1 MKKTLLSLAI
11 LLLGLGA
18 AKAGNIVEDWST
30 AKDWAVTSWTKE
42 DTTPQTKTSTAT
54 NISYDFMG
62 TYVSSY
68 LFIQGKNTTGAY
80 ISYSLPIDCSEI
92 VLTTTSGCS
101 TNNKSAVNV
110 YADGNKISTVVL
122 NKTST
127 DFKISIPAQYQT
139 KGTVYKIESNTNSYN
154 QQIEKSTYVEAT
166 TDPTMSIA
174 QAEIGFAT
182 PLNATQGQTVSG
194 TVSNTTENISV
205 SVDNSNFSLASTSI
219 TAAEL
224 SEGIVV
230 TYTGKAAGKETAT
243 LKFEVAGLTQT
254 VALSAITVANEG
266 TEANPLTVA
275 DVLALQNLNP
285 GPFYVTG
292 IIGDKTAGNATDGM
306 VTEVPP
312 IKSNIILKD
321 SEGKM
326 IGVQV
331 SGETRTILNILD
343 NPSNAGQTV
352 IVKGNLENYF
362 GAPGVKNTEYV
373 SGLPTN
379 GIADIVADENAPVE
393 YFNLQGIRV
402 ENPEN
407 GLYIRRQGNKVTK
420 VIVK

>member
-18 AKAGNIVEDWST
+18 AKAENIVEVWST
-30 AKDWAVTSWTKE
+30 KSWGP
-42 DTTPQTKTSTAT
+42 DTQSTTVSTAT
-54 NISYDFMG
+54 SLSTGIEYTFYN
-62 TYVSSY
+62 T
-68 LFIQGKNTTGAY
+68 KTTGGYAFLKGNATTGGY
-80 ISYSLPIDCSEI
+80 ISFSLPIECSEI
-92 VLTTTSGCS
+92 QLKTSSVCSEATTNTITLYAGEKEVVK
-101 TNNKSAVNV
+101 NYAVNSRSTE
-110 YADGNKISTVVL
+110 YKIT
-122 NKTST
+122 
-127 DFKISIPAQYQT
+127 IPEGYRSA
-139 KGTVYKIESNTNSYN
+139 GTVYKILANGSKNPQFVST
-154 QQIEKSTYVEAT
+154 TYVEAT
-166 TDPTMSIA
+166 TNPTMSIA

-182 PLNATQGQTVSG
+182 PLNATQEQTVSG
-194 TVSNTTENISV
+194 TVENTTENISV

-275 DVLALQNLNP
+275 DVLALQNLNA

-292 IIGDKTAGNATDGM
+292 IIGDKTAANAKDGM
-306 VTEVPP
+306 VTEAT
-312 IKSNIILKD
+312 KNEATNIILKD

-331 SGETRTILNILD
+331 SGETRTILNIVD

-352 IVKGNLENYF
+352 IVKGNLENYY

-373 SGLPTN
+373 SGLSTN

>member
-1 MKKTLLSLAI
+1 
-11 LLLGLGA
+11 
-18 AKAGNIVEDWST
+18 
-30 AKDWAVTSWTKE
+30 
-42 DTTPQTKTSTAT
+42 
-54 NISYDFMG
+54 
-62 TYVSSY
+62 
-68 LFIQGKNTTGAY
+68 
-80 ISYSLPIDCSEI
+80 
-92 VLTTTSGCS
+92 
-101 TNNKSAVNV
+101 
-110 YADGNKISTVVL
+110 
-122 NKTST
+122 
-127 DFKISIPAQYQT
+127 
-139 KGTVYKIESNTNSYN
+139 
-154 QQIEKSTYVEAT
+154 
-166 TDPTMSIA
+166 MSIA

-224 SEGIVV
+224 SGGIVV

-306 VTEVPP
+306 VTEVTP

-331 SGETRTILNILD
+331 SGETRTILNIVD

-352 IVKGNLENYF
+352 IVKGDLENYF

-393 YFNLQGIRV
+393 YFNLRASALKTPKTVFISVVRA
-402 ENPEN
+402 
-407 GLYIRRQGNKVTK
+407 TK
-420 VIVK
+420 SPR

>member
-18 AKAGNIVEDWST
+18 AKAENIVEDWSN
-30 AKDWAVTSWTKE
+30 AKDWAVTSWTKG
-42 DTTPQTKTSTAT
+42 DTTPQTKTSTVT
-54 NISYDFMG
+54 GISYDFMG

-68 LFIQGKNTTGAY
+68 LFIPGKNTAGAY

-101 TNNKSAVNV
+101 TNSKSAVNV
-110 YADGNKISTVVL
+110 YADGDKISTVVL
-122 NKTST
+122 DKTST
-127 DFKISIPAQYQT
+127 DFKISIPAQYQA
-139 KGTVYKIESNTNSYN
+139 KGTVYKIESNTTSYN

-182 PLNATQGQTVSG
+182 PLNATQEQTVSG
-194 TVSNTTENISV
+194 TVENTTENISV
-205 SVDNSNFSLASTSI
+205 SVDNSNFSLSSTSI

-224 SEGIVV
+224 SEGVV
-230 TYTGKAAGKETAT
+230 ITYTGNAAGKETAT

-266 TEANPLTVA
+266 TEANPLTIA
-275 DVLALQNLNP
+275 DVLDMQSLNP

-292 IIGDKTAGNATDGM
+292 IIGDKTAGNAANGM
-306 VTEVPP
+306 VTEVTP
-312 IKSNIILKD
+312 INSNIILKD

-326 IGVQV
+326 IGVQL
-331 SGETRTILNILD
+331 SGEARTLLNIVD
-343 NPSNAGQTV
+343 NPSNVGQTV
-352 IVKGNLENYF
+352 IVKGTLENYF
-362 GAPGVKNTEYV
+362 SAPGVKNTEYV
-373 SGLPTN
+373 SGLSTN

>member
-18 AKAGNIVEDWST
+18 AKAENIVEDWST
-30 AKDWAVTSWTKE
+30 KSWGPDKQSTTVSTTKSPSTGIE
-42 DTTPQTKTSTAT
+42 YTFYNTKTTGGYAFLKGNATTGGYISFSLPIECSEIQLKTSGGCSTAT
-54 NISYDFMG
+54 TNTITLYAGDKE
-62 TYVSSY
+62 VV
-68 LFIQGKNTTGAY
+68 KNY
-80 ISYSLPIDCSEI
+80 
-92 VLTTTSGCS
+92 
-101 TNNKSAVNV
+101 AVNSQNTE
-110 YADGNKISTVVL
+110 YKIT
-122 NKTST
+122 
-127 DFKISIPAQYQT
+127 IPEGYRSA
-139 KGTVYKIESNTNSYN
+139 GTVYKILANGAKNPQFVST
-154 QQIEKSTYVEAT
+154 TYVEAT

-182 PLNATQGQTVSG
+182 PLNATQEQTVSG
-194 TVSNTTENISV
+194 TVENTTENISV

-275 DVLALQNLNP
+275 DVLALQNLNA

-292 IIGDKTAGNATDGM
+292 TIGNKTAANAKEGM
-306 VTEVPP
+306 VTETNKDNEVT
-312 IKSNIILKD
+312 NIILKD
-321 SEGKM
+321 SEGNM

-331 SGETRTILNILD
+331 SDETRKILNIVD

-352 IVKGNLENYF
+352 IVKGNLENYY
-362 GAPGVKNTEYV
+362 GAPGVKNTEYI